1 MSDELQILK
10 ADSKLLKE
18 AIFGNPANIRDQPG
32 IIAEQNRQSVAQ
44 DRTNE
49 ILMDL
54 KKDVT
59 RIIYMFGGA
68 LITGVV
74 SLFVKL
80 LH

>member
-1 MSDELQILK
+1 MHDEITE
-10 ADSKLLKE
+10 LKE
-18 AIFGNPANIRDQPG
+18 GLKLHREVLFGDPTNIKENPG
-32 IIAEQNRQSVAQ
+32 VLFEQARMSIAQ

-49 ILMDL
+49 ILTDL